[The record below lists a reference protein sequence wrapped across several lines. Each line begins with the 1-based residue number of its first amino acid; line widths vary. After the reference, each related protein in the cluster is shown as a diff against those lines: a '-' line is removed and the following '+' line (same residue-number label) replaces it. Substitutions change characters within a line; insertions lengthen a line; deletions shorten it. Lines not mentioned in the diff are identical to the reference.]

1 MLNNNFVLDQRI
13 ISEYMK
19 PLSPLPTSL
28 KPKGKPEKK
37 IRSILFDVYGT
48 LFISGSGDISIAQ
61 KNSEN
66 INPKET
72 KSKKIQKLENLL
84 QKYRILKTPSA
95 LLKDFFSAIE
105 NKHQE
110 LKKNGT
116 DFPEVEIDRIWM
128 DVLQINDRDT
138 VKRFA
143 VEYELIVNPVY
154 PMPHLDDLLTGCR
167 EKKIL
172 MGIISNAQ
180 FFTPYLFKWF
190 LGLKLE
196 ELGFSPD
203 LLFFS
208 YRFGYAKPSLFLYQ
222 DAVKTLNNMG
232 IRTDSVLYVGNDMLN
247 DIYPAQKAGFQT
259 ALFAGDAR
267 SLRLRADNPKC
278 MNISPDLLITDLIQL
293 LDYI

>member
-1 MLNNNFVLDQRI
+1 MLNNNFVLNQHI
-13 ISEYMK
+13 VSEYIQ

-28 KPKGKPEKK
+28 KQKGEPEKK
-37 IRSILFDVYGT
+37 IRSILFDIYGT
-48 LFISGSGDISIAQ
+48 LFISESGDISIAR
-61 KNSEN
+61 KNSKN
-66 INPKET
+66 TNSKQT
-72 KSKKIQKLENLL
+72 KSGKTKKLENLL
-84 QKYRILKTPSA
+84 QKYRITRTPSA

-105 NKHQE
+105 NRHQE

-154 PMPHLDDLLTGCR
+154 PMPHLDDLLAGCR
-167 EKKIL
+167 ENKIL
-172 MGIISNAQ
+172 IGIISNAQ

-190 LGLKLE
+190 FGLQLE
-196 ELGFSPD
+196 DLGFSPD

-222 DAVKTLNNMG
+222 HAAKALDHIG
-232 IRTDSVLYVGNDMLN
+232 IAADSALYVGNDMLN

-267 SLRLRADNPKC
+267 SLRLREDDPRC
-278 MNISPDLLITDLIQL
+278 TNISPDLVITDLIQL